1 MLDEQ
6 PRRKQRIPLTA
17 EELFYVKKIKELKEQ
32 ERIFKFKSTKFY
44 KICNGVN
51 IVLVGILSY
60 CLLSIW
66 ICTYWQ
72 QATIA
77 HVTCN
82 HSKYN
87 KELKAAEITSVEI
100 ETTNALKLTILTS
113 EFYNTPEAGQHFFI
127 GRDFLFHK
135 ILKVKFNSSEHV
147 FWHQFTYPKLTL
159 LIFAAGVG
167 FFIYKM
173 NRHLTFNGLI
183 ISVVL
188 NLIADLY
195 FIAF

>member
-1 MLDEQ
+1 MPEEQ
-6 PRRKQRIPLTA
+6 PRRKQRTPLTA
-17 EELFYVKKIKELKEQ
+17 EELFYVKKIKELEEQ
-32 ERIFKFKSTKFY
+32 ERIIKFKQTKLY
-44 KICNGVN
+44 KTCNSINV
-51 IVLVGILSY
+51 VLVAVLSY

-77 HVTCN
+77 QVQCK

-87 KELKAAEITSVEI
+87 KEVKAAEITSIEI

-113 EFYNTPEAGQHFFI
+113 EFYTPPEEGQHFFI

-135 ILKVKFNSSEHV
+135 ILKVKFNSNERV

-183 ISVVL
+183 ISVAL
-188 NLIADLY
+188 NFIAVLY